1 MFTPFKKR
9 PKIGL
14 ALGGGGPKGLAHIGV
29 IKSLIKHN
37 IPIDFIA
44 GTSAG
49 SIAAIFYAARK
60 NVYEME
66 EYIIKK
72 NWWQMLSLVTDPSFK
87 EGILQGKRLQDFME
101 GYLGRDLQFSDLKI
115 PCKAVAVDLKDG
127 KVVAIDQGSVVTGI
141 LASSAAPMILRP
153 VLLDGRFL
161 VDGGI
166 TSPVPVDTVRK
177 MGADIVIGVNLE
189 KHYSY
194 DDISGQM
201 NFLSV
206 ARHSFSVMIHNIAS
220 YEVKQAD
227 LVIAPNI
234 SNVHWKTLLQE
245 KDKVEGIRHGE
256 IAMDEGI
263 LSLEVLIKS
272 KQPFFPSLFHKLKKV
287 FT

>member
-1 MFTPFKKR
+1 MFNLFKKR
-9 PKIGL
+9 PTIGL

-101 GYLGRDLQFSDLKI
+101 GYLGKNLQFSDLKI

-153 VLLDGRFL
+153 VLLEGRFL

-166 TSPVPVDTVRK
+166 TSPVPVSTVRK

-194 DDISGQM
+194 DDISAQM

-206 ARHSFSVMIHNIAS
+206 ARHSFSIMVHNIAAL
-220 YEVKQAD
+220 EVKQAD
-227 LVIAPNI
+227 LVVAPNI
-234 SNVHWKTLLQE
+234 SRIHWKTLLQE
-245 KDKVEGIRHGE
+245 KDKIEGIRHGE
-256 IAMDEGI
+256 VAMDENI
-263 LSLEVLIKS
+263 LALEVLIKS
-272 KQPFFPSLFHKLKKV
+272 KQPLIPSLLNKFKRV